1 MRRLHQ
7 HGVSGLDA
15 GVQISEHFRKRAR
28 AHDALGIHAGALSGV
43 GYVQGQLAHAH
54 EPVERQRGGETP
66 PRLRSGSVA
75 ANSPMPAWQA
85 GA

>member
-28 AHDALGIHAGALSGV
+28 AHDALGIHAGALAATGFSL
-43 GYVQGQLAHAH
+43 YFA
-54 EPVERQRGGETP
+54 ET
-66 PRLRSGSVA
+66 LMAVA
-75 ANSPMPAWQA
+75 
-85 GA
+85 